1 MKNIILK
8 GSILMVLTVAAIGI
22 VVCQGLYWES
32 ITKVPIANGKEIHST
47 SSYRLHM
54 VKQSSENSVTIF
66 RLDKEMM
73 YLIDIEK
80 KEYSE
85 MTFAEMEAYAKKA
98 NKKLEG
104 KMAEMNEQLKN
115 MPPEQRKAM
124 EQMMGSVGMGGQNAT
139 IDVIKTAEK
148 KTISGYACIKYAMK
162 EGGKEI
168 GSMWTTTGVPDFSS
182 MQKDMKEF
190 GLRMAAQMPKAG
202 EMIAAMKKV
211 EGFPVQ
217 TTIAGITTIVTKIEK
232 KAVAASE
239 FEVPVDYKKVTPKNL
254 TDD

>member
-8 GSILMVLTVAAIGI
+8 GTILIMLTIAAINI
-22 VVCQGLYWES
+22 VVGQGLYWES
-32 ITKVPIANGKEIHST
+32 TTKMPAGNGNEMLST
-47 SSYRLHM
+47 SSYRSHM
-54 VKQSSENSVTIF
+54 FKQSSENSVTIF

-73 YLIDIEK
+73 YLVDTQK

-98 NKKLEG
+98 NKELEG

-115 MPPEQRKAM
+115 MSAEQRKAM
-124 EQMMGSVGMGGQNAT
+124 EQMMGNAGMGGQNT
-139 IDVIKTAEK
+139 NIDVVKTAEK
-148 KTISGYACIKYAMK
+148 KKICGYACVKYAMK

-168 GSMWTTTGVPDFSS
+168 GSVWTTTGVPDFSS

-190 GLRMAAQMPKAG
+190 SQRMAALMPKAG
-202 EMIAAMKKV
+202 EMVAAMKKV

-217 TTIAGITTIVTKIEK
+217 TTIAGMTTTVTKIEK

-239 FEVPVDYKKVTPKNL
+239 FEVPAGYKKVPPKNL

>member
-8 GSILMVLTVAAIGI
+8 GTIMFVLTIAVISI
-22 VVCQGLYWES
+22 VVGQGLSWES
-32 ITKVPIANGKEIHST
+32 ITTVPIANGKEIHST
-47 SSYRLHM
+47 SSYRPHM
-54 VKQSSENSVTIF
+54 FKQSSENSVSIF

-73 YLIDIEK
+73 YLIDTQK

-124 EQMMGSVGMGGQNAT
+124 EQMMGNAGMGGQNAK
-139 IDVIKTAEK
+139 IDVMKTTEK
-148 KTISGYACIKYAMK
+148 KTISGYACVKYALK
-162 EGGKEI
+162 EDGKEI
-168 GSMWTTTGVPDFSS
+168 GSLWTTTGVPDFSG

-190 GLRMAAQMPKAG
+190 GQRMAAQMPKAG
-202 EMIAAMKKV
+202 EMVAAMKKV

-217 TTIAGITTIVTKIEK
+217 TTIAGITTTVTKIEK

-239 FEVPVDYKKVTPKNL
+239 FEVPAGYKKVVPKDL

>member
-8 GSILMVLTVAAIGI
+8 GSILVALTVAAIGI
-22 VVCQGLYWES
+22 VVAQGLFWES
-32 ITKVPIANGKEIHST
+32 TTTVPIANGKEIHST
-47 SSYRLHM
+47 SCYRPQM
-54 VKQSSENSVTIF
+54 FKQSSENSATIF

-73 YLIDIEK
+73 YLIDTQK

-85 MTFAEMEAYAKKA
+85 MTFVEMEAYAKKA
-98 NKKLEG
+98 NKKLER

-124 EQMMGSVGMGGQNAT
+124 EQMMGNAGMGGQNAK
-139 IDVIKTAEK
+139 IDMMKTSEK
-148 KTISGYACIKYAMK
+148 KTISGYACVKYAMK
-162 EGGKEI
+162 EDGKEI
-168 GSMWTTTGVPDFSS
+168 GSVWTTTGVPDFSS

-190 GLRMAAQMPKAG
+190 GQRMAAQMPKAG
-202 EMIAAMKKV
+202 EMVAAMKKV

-217 TTIAGITTIVTKIEK
+217 TIIAGITMIVTKIEK
-232 KAVAASE
+232 KVVAVSE
-239 FEVPVDYKKVTPKNL
+239 FEIPAGYKKVTPKNL

>member
-8 GSILMVLTVAAIGI
+8 GTILIVLTVAAIGI
-22 VVCQGLYWES
+22 VVGQGLYWES
-32 ITKVPIANGKEIHST
+32 TTTVSITKGKEIHST
-47 SSYRLHM
+47 SCYRPHM
-54 VKQSSENSVTIF
+54 FKQSSGKSVTIF

-73 YLIDIEK
+73 YLIDTQK

-85 MTFAEMEAYAKKA
+85 MTFAELEAFTKKA
-98 NKKLEG
+98 NKELEG

-124 EQMMGSVGMGGQNAT
+124 EQMMGNAGMGGQNVK
-139 IDVIKTAEK
+139 IDVMKTAER
-148 KTISGYACIKYAMK
+148 KTISGYACVKYAMK
-162 EGGKEI
+162 GDGKEI
-168 GSMWTTTGVPDFSS
+168 GSVWTTTGVPDFSS

-190 GLRMAAQMPKAG
+190 SQRMAAQMPKAG
-202 EMIAAMKKV
+202 EMVAAMKKV

-217 TTIAGITTIVTKIEK
+217 TTIAGMTTTVTKIEK
-232 KAVAASE
+232 KVVAASE
-239 FEVPVDYKKVTPKNL
+239 FEVPAGYKKVTPKKL

>member
-8 GSILMVLTVAAIGI
+8 GTILFVLTIAAMGI
-22 VVCQGLYWES
+22 IVGQGLSWES
-32 ITKVPIANGKEIHST
+32 TTTVPMANGKIIHSI
-47 SSYRLHM
+47 SSYRPHM
-54 VKQSSENSVTIF
+54 FKQSSENNASIF

-73 YLIDIEK
+73 YLIDTQK

-124 EQMMGSVGMGGQNAT
+124 EKMMGNAGMGGQNAK
-139 IDVIKTAEK
+139 IEVMKTAEK
-148 KTISGYACIKYAMK
+148 QTISGYACVKFAMK
-162 EGGKEI
+162 EDGKEI
-168 GSMWTTTGVPDFSS
+168 GSMWTTTSVPDFGS

-190 GLRMAAQMPKAG
+190 GQRMAAQMPKAG
-202 EMIAAMKKV
+202 EMVEAMKKV
-211 EGFPVQ
+211 EGFPIQ

-232 KAVAASE
+232 KVVAANE
-239 FEVPVDYKKVTPKNL
+239 FEVPAGYKKVTQKNL

>member
-1 MKNIILK
+1 MKNIIVK
-8 GSILMVLTVAAIGI
+8 GIVLAVLTIAVVGI
-22 VVCQGLYWES
+22 VVGQGLYWES
-32 ITKVPIANGKEIHST
+32 TTTIPMANGREIHST
-47 SSYRLHM
+47 SNYRPHM
-54 VKQSSENSVTIF
+54 IRQSSENNAMIF

-73 YLIDIEK
+73 YMVDTEK

-124 EQMMGSVGMGGQNAT
+124 EDMMGSVGMGGKNAK
-139 IDVIKTAEK
+139 IDVTKTTEK
-148 KTISGYACIKYAMK
+148 KTISGYTCIKYVMK
-162 EGGKEI
+162 ENGKEI
-168 GSMWTTTGVPDFSS
+168 GNVWTTTGVPDFSA
-182 MQKDMKEF
+182 MQKDIKEF
-190 GLRMAAQMPKAG
+190 SQRMAAQMPKAG
-202 EMIAAMKKV
+202 EMVVAMKKV
-211 EGFPVQ
+211 DGFPVQ

-232 KAVAASE
+232 KTAAASE
-239 FEVPVDYKKVTPKNL
+239 FEVPAGYKKVAPKNL